1 MEHEID
7 SRALST
13 PLAPGA
19 DMPGAPDH
27 GARSQFGHL
36 LFWEQIVIDIYRHIY
51 IECWDR
57 HHQSVFTSRCLF
69 HPSPVHRCPAQ
80 RRRPSC
86 STRYPSSAS
95 AARENQKTRKPRKP
109 RKPENQKT
117 RKPRKPEKQKNRKTR
132 KPENQKTRKPMAH
145 RDSRRGRRSIRTSP
159 RASSTTATSTC
170 RFNACCLQPEVS
182 G

>member
-57 HHQSVFTSRCLF
+57 HHQSVFTSRRLF
-69 HPSPVHRCPAQ
+69 HPSPVHRCPG
-80 RRRPSC
+80 
-86 STRYPSSAS
+86 
-95 AARENQKTRKPRKP
+95 AARAPALAVVAVAAPPGVERAFVRVSAVRVPASPPPPSFR
-109 RKPENQKT
+109 
-117 RKPRKPEKQKNRKTR
+117 
-132 KPENQKTRKPMAH
+132 AH
-145 RDSRRGRRSIRTSP
+145 VAGHIVMCIVHFSRVR
-159 RASSTTATSTC
+159 
-170 RFNACCLQPEVS
+170 
-182 G
+182 